1 MKSTNFPS
9 KTQGSGVASLVPADA
24 SSAAF
29 SADADVS
36 LPKPFVGAGAGAG
49 GGSPAP
55 SLSAALTA
63 FLALR
68 SKISWVSRSSPWF
81 GGWKTNLWGK
91 YGRSGRRVGEWW
103 DLNGILG
110 KWWYDNGII
119 MRTWMRMIPSQKW
132 IVVVGGAWG
141 YFLGAKKSWENGEK
155 SSFERGQGE
164 SENCWRCW
172 HVKWWVGYV
181 RRNSRLRSI
190 TSGRWLFSGNL
201 IW

>member
-36 LPKPFVGAGAGAG
+36 LPKPFAGAGAGAG

-91 YGRSGRRVGEWW
+91 YGRRGRRVGEWW

-110 KWWYDNGII
+110 KWWYDNGKI

-141 YFLGAKKSWENGEK
+141 HFGWAKKGGENGAKFELWTRTGRIWELLKVLACKVMGWLCEEK
-155 SSFERGQGE
+155 FEIEDHHFRTLVAL
-164 SENCWRCW
+164 W
-172 HVKWWVGYV
+172 YD
-181 RRNSRLRSI
+181 
-190 TSGRWLFSGNL
+190 
-201 IW
+201 